1 MIATKEDLERAI
13 QDLETKQANELLL
26 LRTQYQKTFEGLKPM
41 NLIKGSFKDIV
52 TAPDLKKTVVNAAI
66 GLTTG
71 FITKK
76 LLIGKTSNPL
86 KKILGFIVELVVAKK
101 VVEQVDEIRS
111 SGGSSTGEAVLQRP
125 DPEKV

>member
-1 MIATKEDLERAI
+1 MIATKDDLEKAI
-13 QDLETKQANELLL
+13 QHLEYQQANDLLL
-26 LRTQYQKTFEGLKPM
+26 LKGQYQKTFEGLKPM

-76 LLIGKTSNPL
+76 LLIGKTNNPF
-86 KKILGFIVELVVAKK
+86 KKLLGFIVELVVANK

-111 SGGSSTGEAVLQRP
+111 SGGSSAGKTVEQRT
-125 DPEKV
+125 DTEKV

>member
-1 MIATKEDLERAI
+1 MIATKEDLARAI
-13 QDLETKQANELLL
+13 KDLETKQANELLL

-76 LLIGKTSNPL
+76 LLIGKTNNPL

-111 SGGSSTGEAVLQRP
+111 SGGSSAGEAVQQRS

>member
-1 MIATKEDLERAI
+1 MIATKEDLEKAI
-13 QDLETKQANELLL
+13 RDLEYQQANDLLL
-26 LRTQYQKTFEGLKPM
+26 LRGQYQKTFEGLKPM

-76 LLIGKTSNPL
+76 LLIGKTNNPL
-86 KKILGFIVELVVAKK
+86 KKILGFIVELVVANK

-111 SGGSSTGEAVLQRP
+111 SGGSSTGKTVEQRS
-125 DPEKV
+125 DTEKV

>member
-1 MIATKEDLERAI
+1 MIATKEDLEKAI
-13 QDLETKQANELLL
+13 RDLEYQQANDLLL
-26 LRTQYQKTFEGLKPM
+26 LRGQYQKTFEGLKPM

-76 LLIGKTSNPL
+76 LLIGKTNNPL
-86 KKILGFIVELVVAKK
+86 KKILGFIVELVVANK
-101 VVEQVDEIRS
+101 VVKQVDDIRS
-111 SGGSSTGEAVLQRP
+111 SGSHIKDKTADQKNY
-125 DPEKV
+125 PEKV